1 MADFADFVVRS
12 GMGERY
18 FAMSSVPGTCFQAE
32 AEELLARYREK
43 AAGTLPIWLRFHL
56 SDIANQAGILR
67 QIVGMELPLVGQ
79 PPVNGSRL
87 ALEAYHLIPSENI
100 PKLNR
105 TASLCE
111 LLLENYR
118 LLWFRREELT
128 TQGSGPQ
135 MHEEFEE
142 AEKLLTQY
150 GGNIAEN
157 LQRTWIYCRDIDNN
171 YAPLVTARRELFQ
184 RYGLLPDTHYIASTG
199 IEGTSEPHNR
209 LVRMDSFA
217 LFGHRP
223 EQIEYMQAL
232 THLSP
237 THRYGVTFERGTRII
252 YGDRSHYYISGT
264 ASIDSEGRI
273 VYPGDSVRQAE
284 RLVDNVEALLENH
297 GGKLTDLKQAT
308 VYLRDPAD
316 TRAVETVL
324 ECRLAPWTARIMVK
338 GAVCRPGWLVEMD
351 AIAVNENGNNIFRH
365 LE

>member
-118 LLWFRREELT
+118 LLWFR
-128 TQGSGPQ
+128 Q
-135 MHEEFEE
+135 
-142 AEKLLTQY
+142 
-150 GGNIAEN
+150 
-157 LQRTWIYCRDIDNN
+157 
-171 YAPLVTARRELFQ
+171 RREAGP
-184 RYGLLPDTHYIASTG
+184 RCMK
-199 IEGTSEPHNR
+199 N
-209 LVRMDSFA
+209 
-217 LFGHRP
+217 
-223 EQIEYMQAL
+223 
-232 THLSP
+232 
-237 THRYGVTFERGTRII
+237 
-252 YGDRSHYYISGT
+252 
-264 ASIDSEGRI
+264 
-273 VYPGDSVRQAE
+273 
-284 RLVDNVEALLENH
+284 
-297 GGKLTDLKQAT
+297 LKKQKN
-308 VYLRDPAD
+308 
-316 TRAVETVL
+316 
-324 ECRLAPWTARIMVK
+324 C
-338 GAVCRPGWLVEMD
+338 
-351 AIAVNENGNNIFRH
+351 
-365 LE
+365 